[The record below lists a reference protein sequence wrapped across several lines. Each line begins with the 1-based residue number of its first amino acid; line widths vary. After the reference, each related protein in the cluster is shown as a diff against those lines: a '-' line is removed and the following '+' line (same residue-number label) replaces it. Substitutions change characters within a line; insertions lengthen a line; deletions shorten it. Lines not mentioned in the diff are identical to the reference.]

1 MIPDDLADVLIPASG
16 GMPSA
21 SEAGAT
27 GVWLD
32 RVLSARP
39 DLTDELGRIVA
50 SAAGQDPA
58 AAVERLARERPGD
71 LDTLL
76 SALAGAYYMSD
87 DVRGRLGYPGQRAI
101 AGDAEGGEPPLGL
114 DSPLLGPVRA
124 RGPIYRHAD

>member
-1 MIPDDLADVLIPASG
+1 VIPDALADVLIPASG

-21 SEAGAT
+21 TEAGAT

-32 RVLSARP
+32 RVLSVRP
-39 DLTDELGRIVA
+39 DLAAELGRIVA
-50 SAAGQDPA
+50 SLAGQDPA
-58 AAVERLARERPGD
+58 AAVERLARERSGD

-87 DVRGRLGYPGQRAI
+87 DVRERLGYPGQRAI
-101 AGDAEGGEPPLGL
+101 ATDGDGREPPL
-114 DSPLLGPVRA
+114 DADNPLLGPVLA

>member
-1 MIPDDLADVLIPASG
+1 VIPDDLADVLIPAVG

-21 SEAGAT
+21 TEAGAT

-39 DLTDELGRIVA
+39 DLAAELGRIVA
-50 SAAGQDPA
+50 PLAGQDPR
-58 AAVERLARERPGD
+58 AAVDRLARERPAD

-87 DVRGRLGYPGQRAI
+87 DVRHRLAYPGQRAI
-101 AGDAEGGEPPLGL
+101 AADAEDREPPLDL

-124 RGPIYRHAD
+124 RGPIYRNTD